1 VNEDLIIKYLLQ
13 ETTANEEEQ
22 VKEWITSDPENEKEF
37 KRFERIWSSSK
48 QLETSRSTD
57 ADKAWDNFK
66 TKVSG
71 RQKIVENKVRS
82 ISRDYSWLKVAALV
96 FIVAAT
102 WAYYSTVN
110 NGYATL
116 ESGSLVRTE
125 TLPDGSE
132 VTLNKNSRIAYSR
145 KFTGDTRSVKLEKG
159 EVFFNVTAEK
169 SKPFIIE
176 ADEVAVRVVGTS
188 FNVKHNEHITEVIV
202 ETGVVQVAK
211 AGRVVELRAGERVSI
226 GNNSAILRKE
236 PNTDKL
242 YKYYRSKMFVADN
255 TPLWRVVEVLN
266 EAYEA
271 NIIIEND
278 QHKNLALNT
287 TFEDE
292 SLDEIVRVITQT
304 FKINAVKENGKIIL
318 R

>member
-1 VNEDLIIKYLLQ
+1 MSEDLIIKYLLQ
-13 ETTANEEEQ
+13 ETTANEEER
-22 VKEWITSDPENEKEF
+22 VKEWIAAGPENEKEF
-37 KRFERIWSSSK
+37 KRFELIWSSSK
-48 QLETSRSTD
+48 ELETSRTAD

-71 RQKIVENKVRS
+71 HRKVVKPNLRS
-82 ISRDYSWLKVAALV
+82 IRRDYSWLKIAAVV
-96 FIVAAT
+96 FIVAAAWT
-102 WAYYSTVN
+102 FYSTVN

-116 ESGSLVRTE
+116 ESGNLVRKE

-159 EVFFNVTAEK
+159 EVFFNVTADK

-176 ADEVAVRVVGTS
+176 ADEVVVRVVGTS
-188 FNVKHNEHITEVIV
+188 FNVKHNSHITEIIV
-202 ETGVVQVAK
+202 ETGIVQVAK
-211 AGRVVELRAGERVSI
+211 AGRMVELRAGERVSI
-226 GNNSAILRKE
+226 DNNNPILRKK

-242 YKYYRSKMFVADN
+242 YKFYRSKIFVADN

-266 EAYEA
+266 EAYES

-278 QHKNLALNT
+278 QHKNLSLNT

-292 SLDEIVRVITQT
+292 SLEEILRVITQT